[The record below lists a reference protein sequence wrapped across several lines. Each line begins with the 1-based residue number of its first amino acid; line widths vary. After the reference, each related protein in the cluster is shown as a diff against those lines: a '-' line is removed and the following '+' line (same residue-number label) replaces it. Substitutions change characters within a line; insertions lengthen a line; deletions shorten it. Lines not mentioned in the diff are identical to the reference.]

1 MKRKSIFYV
10 LLLIAVIA
18 CGTALFCLNSN
29 DKPYTIKNGMIH
41 FEAPERAP
49 GQTSMLGFAAEPIQ
63 TLRVGF
69 IGLGMRGPS
78 AVKRFSLIEGVEIKA
93 LCDLYPENVEKC
105 QKILADRGVA
115 AADEYSGEEGWKQL
129 CEREDIDLVYIVTP
143 WEWHV
148 PMAVYAME
156 QGKHAAVEV
165 PAAMTVED
173 CWLLVDTSERTRK
186 HCMMLEN
193 CVYDHFEL
201 TTLNMAQQGLLGEVI
216 HGEGGYIHG
225 LERFWHQYQGNWRL
239 IYNQKYRGDVYAT
252 HGLGPICFAMDIHRG
267 DKMEYLVSMDTDSWI
282 GKELAEKSLGTTEFA
297 NGDHTSTLI
306 RTHKGK
312 TIELQHNVYTPRPY
326 NRLYQLTGTK
336 GFVNKYPVEGI
347 LLSQESVQNSGVADH
362 EDLSAHKF
370 LPKEI
375 FEEVVEKYRHPI
387 QKELME
393 YAKKVGGHGGMDF
406 IMDYRL
412 VYCLRNGLPLDQ
424 DVYDAA
430 EWSCIGELSRASIE
444 NNSMPVAFPDFTRGE
459 WDKIKGYRFAQ

>member
-1 MKRKSIFYV
+1 MKRFFCFAALLVALVICVQPIAYAKAPSKAYSI
-10 LLLIAVIA
+10 
-18 CGTALFCLNSN
+18 
-29 DKPYTIKNGMIH
+29 KKGMIH
-41 FEAPERAP
+41 FKEPARAK
-49 GQTSMLGFAAEPIQ
+49 GQTSMLGFAAEPIS
-63 TLRVGF
+63 TVRVGI
-69 IGLGMRGPS
+69 IGLGMRGMGPL
-78 AVKRFSLIEGVEIKA
+78 KRMSFIEGVKIVA
-93 LCDLYPENVEKC
+93 ICDLYQENIDKGQARLKKYGMPRAE
-105 QKILADRGVA
+105 
-115 AADEYSGEEGWKQL
+115 EYVGEEAWKKL
-129 CEREDIDLVYIVTP
+129 CQRDDIDLVYIVTD
-143 WEWHV
+143 WKTHT

-156 QGKHAAVEV
+156 HGKHVAIEV
-165 PAAMTVED
+165 PAATSVAE
-173 CWLLVDTSERTRK
+173 CWQLVDTSERTRK

-201 TTLNMAQQGLLGEVI
+201 TTLNMAQQGLFGEII
-216 HGEGGYIHG
+216 HAEGAYIHA
-225 LERFWHQYQGNWRL
+225 LDKFWSGYDRNWRL
-239 IYNQKYRGDVYAT
+239 KFNQEHRGDVYAT
-252 HGLGPICFAMDIHRG
+252 HGLGPVCFALNIHRG
-267 DKMEYLVSMDTDSWI
+267 DRMTHLVSMDTDSWV
-282 GKELAEKSLGTTEFA
+282 GKSIAKKSLGTEEFA

-306 RTHKGK
+306 RTQKGK

-444 NNSMPVAFPDFTRGE
+444 NNSMPVEFPDFTRGD